1 MNFFRLIAQS
11 SLALSKESELEL
23 DYFSGSKIKDE
34 ELTNFQRSKYRGIF
48 LQVLLFFYKV
58 LINFKLFDKKKLKK
72 PIFLFSE
79 TVNQFNTLK
88 TISDAL
94 KEKGEDFYFFI
105 SKSLFKK
112 NFDLENLRF
121 MKFNFNVILVCFILF
136 FYRALPLYL
145 KLKKKNQK
153 NKISIRFNQSCMSYV
168 FIPYFI
174 DLLKKIKPKI
184 VIISNDHSVS
194 NRSLRL
200 SAEMLG
206 IKTIYLQHASV
217 SEFFPPLEFDYT
229 LLDGK
234 VSHQIYLH
242 CYKNQAIE
250 NLRIKNNIKNCE
262 IIFSGQKK
270 IVTKK
275 NKNRELSELNIG
287 FAVGENDNFN
297 YVQELLNYINNNKT
311 KCIVRTHPAQDPLYI
326 EKLKKYM
333 EDKDWLSWSDP
344 REHLISDY
352 FAYINVIIA
361 GESSIHLEAA
371 IAGLPTFHYE
381 LSENLVQPDYYGYVK
396 NGISMRLKKN
406 FSLNK
411 LKSSIQN
418 KFNSSQRAQ
427 AIKNYSETY
436 NTHWQNREGQLTCI
450 IIDKILNNEPLDQF
464 FNQEQQRIYKK
475 VWRLKS
481 LETDIF
487 KEQRKE

>member
-11 SLALSKESELEL
+11 SQALSKESELEL
-23 DYFSGSKIKDE
+23 DHFSGSKIKDE
-34 ELTNFQRSKYRGIF
+34 ELITFQRSKYRGIF

-58 LINFKLFDKKKLKK
+58 LRNFKLFDKKKLKK

-88 TISDAL
+88 TITDAL
-94 KEKGEDFYFFI
+94 KEKGKDFYFFI
-105 SKSLFKK
+105 SKNLFKK
-112 NFDLENLRF
+112 NFDQENLRL

-136 FYRALPLYL
+136 LYRALPLYL

-200 SAEMLG
+200 SSELLG

-234 VSHQIYLH
+234 VAHQIYLN
-242 CYKNQAIE
+242 CYKDQAKE
-250 NLRIKNNIKNCE
+250 NLRIKNNTKNCE

-270 IVTKK
+270 IVVKK
-275 NKNRELSELNIG
+275 NENRELSELNIG
-287 FAVGENDNFN
+287 IAVGEDDNFN
-297 YVQELLNYINNNKT
+297 YVQELLNYINQNKT
-311 KCIVRTHPAQDPLYI
+311 KCIVRTHPAQDPIYV

-333 EDKDWLSWSDP
+333 EDKDWVSWSDP
-344 REHLISDY
+344 RRQLIADY
-352 FAYINVIIA
+352 FAYINVMIA
-361 GESSIHLEAA
+361 GQSSIHLEAA
-371 IAGLPTFHYE
+371 IAGIPTFYYE
-381 LSENLVQPDYYGYVK
+381 LSENLVQPDYYGYIK
-396 NGISMRLKKN
+396 NGIAMSLKKN

-411 LKSSIQN
+411 LRSSIQN
-418 KFNSSQRAQ
+418 KFNSSETAQ
-427 AIKNYSETY
+427 AIKHYSETY
-436 NTHWQNREGQLTCI
+436 NTYWQNCEGQLTSI
-450 IIDKILNNEPLDQF
+450 IIDKILNNEPLDQLF
-464 FNQEQQRIYKK
+464 YQEEQSIYKK

-481 LETDIF
+481 LETNMF
-487 KEQRKE
+487 KEQKKQ